1 VRRDSRQQPLY
12 PVNQFLPEPLE
23 KGSFYDVLHR
33 FGRFIVRSSDFPQSD
48 PLNGGQDGW
57 CQTQLSFLVL
67 VQRKHDW
74 TDRETVRRATA
85 DLHVKACLDMGVEQL
100 GPSQPTL
107 CRHRQLMQ
115 QLGLDQRYNDRFRDL
130 LEALELVGDDEA
142 VLVDSVPIYG
152 AGQQLDSYNLLARA
166 IRKGLKELAEK
177 QGRGVDEVATV
188 LGLTVYLNRSIKGRF
203 DVDWQHEA
211 SRRDFL
217 ERLVND
223 ALLIRRCL
231 CNAGQLPT
239 SDANDDDD
247 DDASSTEA
255 QDNELTANEKSP
267 LTPLSKRGGPT
278 DKSLSSSDDDDASS
292 TEAQDNEL
300 TANEIIDEVIEHD
313 VEFDSENKVK
323 GIRHHAAD
331 DRIISV
337 TDPQMRHGRKSASKL
352 FSGFKAQII
361 SSLLFGFIVMVRV
374 IKANIHDGRDLPA
387 MADELRK
394 QGLEPSWWGGD
405 HAYGTLSNHLFFDDP
420 ERGEL
425 VARMPRPSNGD
436 RFTKDEFDYDSE
448 NATLC
453 CPQGHTL
460 SQGRWATRN
469 GHKGRLFEFGKCQN
483 CPSKAKCINPKAK
496 SGKGRSVCIVDEQ
509 ERLIRQHLDRR
520 QQPEFLERLSNR
532 SDVERVIAGF
542 AQCGGKKAH
551 RFGMANTA
559 FDANLSALAY
569 NLRRLGSLMKSDE
582 RLEHQVAQ
590 LVGRFG
596 LFIRWLLLR
605 LVPFQSTVAVS

>member
-1 VRRDSRQQPLY
+1 
-12 PVNQFLPEPLE
+12 
-23 KGSFYDVLHR
+23 
-33 FGRFIVRSSDFPQSD
+33 
-48 PLNGGQDGW
+48 
-57 CQTQLSFLVL
+57 
-67 VQRKHDW
+67 
-74 TDRETVRRATA
+74 
-85 DLHVKACLDMGVEQL
+85 M
-100 GPSQPTL
+100 
-107 CRHRQLMQ
+107 
-115 QLGLDQRYNDRFRDL
+115 
-130 LEALELVGDDEA
+130 
-142 VLVDSVPIYG
+142 
-152 AGQQLDSYNLLARA
+152 
-166 IRKGLKELAEK
+166 
-177 QGRGVDEVATV
+177 
-188 LGLTVYLNRSIKGRF
+188 
-203 DVDWQHEA
+203 
-211 SRRDFL
+211 
-217 ERLVND
+217 
-223 ALLIRRCL
+223 
-231 CNAGQLPT
+231 
-239 SDANDDDD
+239 
-247 DDASSTEA
+247 
-255 QDNELTANEKSP
+255 P
-267 LTPLSKRGGPT
+267 LTPLSKEGDR
-278 DKSLSSSDDDDASS
+278 
-292 TEAQDNEL
+292 QL
-300 TANEIIDEVIEHD
+300 TATEIIDEVIEHD

-323 GIRHHAAD
+323 GIRQHAAD

-374 IKANIHDGRDLPA
+374 IKANIHDGRDLPT

-405 HAYGTLSNHLFFDDP
+405 HAYGTLSNHRFFDDP

-453 CPQGHTL
+453 CPERQTL
-460 SQGRWATRN
+460 SQWRWATRN

-496 SGKGRSVCIVDEQ
+496 SGKGRSVFIVDEQ

-542 AQCGGKKAH
+542 AQCGGRKAR
-551 RFGMANTA
+551 RFGIDNTS

-569 NLRRLGSLMKSDE
+569 NMRRLGSLIKSDE
-582 RLEHQVAQ
+582 RLERQVAQ

-596 LFIRWLLLR
+596 LYIRLLLLR
-605 LVPFQSTVAVS
+605 LVPFQSAVAVS

>member
-12 PVNQFLPEPLE
+12 PVTQFLPEPLE

-48 PLNGGQDGW
+48 PLKGGLDGW

-67 VQRKHDW
+67 IQRKHDW

-115 QLGLDQRYNDRFRDL
+115 ELGLDQRYNDRFRDL

-142 VLVDSVPIYG
+142 VLVDSVPIHG

-166 IRKGLKELAEK
+166 IRKGLKELAVK
-177 QGRGVDEVATV
+177 QGRGVDDVAEV

-203 DVDWQHEA
+203 DVDWQDEA
-211 SRRDFL
+211 SRRAFL

-231 CNAGQLPT
+231 CNAGDLPT
-239 SDANDDDD
+239 SDANDD
-247 DDASSTEA
+247 ASST
-255 QDNELTANEKSP
+255 EKSP

-278 DKSLSSSDDDDASS
+278 DESLSSSDDDDASS
-292 TEAQDNEL
+292 TEAEDNEL
-300 TANEIIDEVIEHD
+300 TATEIIDKVIEHD

-323 GIRHHAAD
+323 GIRQHAAD

-405 HAYGTLSNHLFFDDP
+405 HAYGTLSNHRFFDDP

-436 RFTKDEFDYDSE
+436 RFTKDEFDYDFE

-453 CPQGHTL
+453 CPEGHTL

-469 GHKGRLFEFGKCQN
+469 GHKGKLFEFGKCQN

-496 SGKGRSVCIVDEQ
+496 SAKGRSVFIVDEQ

-551 RFGMANTA
+551 RFGMADNA

-582 RLEHQVAQ
+582 SLERQVAQ

-596 LFIRWLLLR
+596 LFIRWLLMRIL
-605 LVPFQSTVAVS
+605 PFQSAGAVS